1 MVPGHTTVLLVRH
14 GLTDWNA
21 THRAQGHADIELN
34 ATGRKQAEEA
44 AARLAGMRLG
54 AVFSSDLRRAVQTA
68 EPIARR
74 HGLEVTVDPGWRE
87 IDQGEWEGLLSDEIG
102 RRWPAQWGPA
112 RHYTRRPGGESPE
125 EVAERALTSLRGIVE
140 RHPGEVVAVVTHGGT
155 IRWVVASA
163 RGYGVRGSARI
174 RGLANGGIVA
184 LEAAL
189 EDGLLVFGSVRRLDG
204 RAPDVDDPNT

>member
-1 MVPGHTTVLLVRH
+1 
-14 GLTDWNA
+14 
-21 THRAQGHADIELN
+21 
-34 ATGRKQAEEA
+34 
-44 AARLAGMRLG
+44 
-54 AVFSSDLRRAVQTA
+54 
-68 EPIARR
+68 
-74 HGLEVTVDPGWRE
+74 
-87 IDQGEWEGLLSDEIG
+87 
-102 RRWPAQWGPA
+102 
-112 RHYTRRPGGESPE
+112 
-125 EVAERALTSLRGIVE
+125 VAERALTSLRGIVE
-140 RHPGEVVAVVTHGGT
+140 SHPGEVVAVVTHGGT